1 MSSSARPDAGAGAP
15 SSIAVRDMVVRFG
28 DRLVL
33 DGITF
38 DVEAGELLCVLGP
51 SGAGKT
57 TLLRALGGL
66 VPLASG
72 SVLVGGEPAERGW
85 PRTAYVFQSPRLVP
99 WRTVLANVEL
109 AQELRSGRADRA
121 RAERYL
127 ELCGI
132 AEHRHSYPAVL
143 SGGERQRV
151 ALARALA
158 VEPEVIFMDEPFSA
172 LDAATRTRLR
182 EELRAL
188 WRRERRTIVFVTHDL
203 AEAESLATRI
213 LELSARPARVTA
225 IRPARPQG

>member
-1 MSSSARPDAGAGAP
+1 MSSSAPPDTRVSAP
-15 SSIAVRDMVVRFG
+15 SSIAVRDVVVRFG

-33 DGITF
+33 DGVSF
-38 DVEAGELLCVLGP
+38 DVDAGELLCVLGP

-72 SVLVGGEPAERGW
+72 SVTIGGEPAERGW
-85 PRTAYVFQSPRLVP
+85 ARTAYVFQSPRLVP
-99 WRTVLANVEL
+99 WRSALANVEL
-109 AQELRSGRADRA
+109 AQELRTGQRDRERA
-121 RAERYL
+121 RTYL
-127 ELCGI
+127 ALCGI
-132 AEHRHSYPAVL
+132 AEHAGSYPAVL

-172 LDAATRTRLR
+172 LDGATRGRLR

-188 WRRERRTIVFVTHDL
+188 WRREGRTIVFVTHDV
-203 AEAESLATRI
+203 AEAESLGTRI
-213 LELSARPARVTA
+213 LELSARPARVASVRTL
-225 IRPARPQG
+225 PAR

>member
-1 MSSSARPDAGAGAP
+1 MSSSARPDAAGAP
-15 SSIAVRDMVVRFG
+15 SSIAVRDVVVRFG

-38 DVEAGELLCVLGP
+38 DVQAGELLCVLGP

-109 AQELRSGRADRA
+109 AQELRSGRADRS

-132 AEHRHSYPAVL
+132 AEHRNSYPAVL

-158 VEPEVIFMDEPFSA
+158 VEPDVIFMDEPFSA
-172 LDAATRTRLR
+172 LDAATRARLR
-182 EELRAL
+182 EELRAI
-188 WRRERRTIVFVTHDL
+188 WRREQRTIVFVTHDL
-203 AEAESLATRI
+203 AEAESLGTRI
-213 LELSARPARVTA
+213 LELSSRPARVARTRA
-225 IRPARPQG
+225 LPAR